1 MILQPQAVVL
11 GLLLLQTGAVFSTQV
26 NAVVGQSVTLP
37 CTYTVSRGSQPIC
50 WGRGP
55 CPSSKCSNTLLS
67 TNGQRI
73 TYQKDRRYQLNGR
86 ISQGDVSL
94 TIQNVNMGDGGQYCC
109 RVELPG
115 WFNDV
120 KNTISLKV
128 MPAATTRVPTTP
140 RVSTVPPATRVPTTP
155 RVSAAP
161 PTPVHTQTR
170 TTALT
175 TSTRVATTP
184 PVSTARPA
192 PAHTENHETGR
203 PTWAPTSAHVSTSAP
218 PAPLQ
223 TQSST
228 TDTTPPVPTQAVE
241 TQPTAPQEARTQP
254 TTSSP
259 ESFSEDGNGMVTRA
273 SDGSPHNDQSVSPAQ
288 NQSVTTKELYIG
300 ILVCSLVLLTILV
313 VILIRKY
320 SNSRKKTWT
329 LSKVCWTRPRVQA
342 LGQLGP
348 TEDKVY
354 IVKDNIYILD

>member
-170 TTALT
+170 TT
-175 TSTRVATTP
+175 
-184 PVSTARPA
+184 
-192 PAHTENHETGR
+192 
-203 PTWAPTSAHVSTSAP
+203 
-218 PAPLQ
+218 
-223 TQSST
+223 
-228 TDTTPPVPTQAVE
+228 DTTPPVPTQAVE

-313 VILIRKY
+313 VILIRTRFVGHGLEFKLWD
-320 SNSRKKTWT
+320 SWAQQKTKSTSSRIIFISLIKPQRFSAQDGRRQWRA
-329 LSKVCWTRPRVQA
+329 SPCWSPSQSRTIF
-342 LGQLGP
+342 LH
-348 TEDKVY
+348 
-354 IVKDNIYILD
+354 

>member
-1 MILQPQAVVL
+1 MAEEDEWGPRHELTIFRDERKIGGVIPRDEFGAHLC
-11 GLLLLQTGAVFSTQV
+11 GLKLAGVGCAVFSTQV

-128 MPAATTRVPTTP
+128 MPA
-140 RVSTVPPATRVPTTP
+140 TRVPTTP

-170 TTALT
+170 TTGE
-175 TSTRVATTP
+175 V
-184 PVSTARPA
+184 
-192 PAHTENHETGR
+192 
-203 PTWAPTSAHVSTSAP
+203 
-218 PAPLQ
+218 
-223 TQSST
+223 
-228 TDTTPPVPTQAVE
+228 
-241 TQPTAPQEARTQP
+241 
-254 TTSSP
+254 
-259 ESFSEDGNGMVTRA
+259 
-273 SDGSPHNDQSVSPAQ
+273 
-288 NQSVTTKELYIG
+288 
-300 ILVCSLVLLTILV
+300 
-313 VILIRKY
+313 
-320 SNSRKKTWT
+320 
-329 LSKVCWTRPRVQA
+329 
-342 LGQLGP
+342 
-348 TEDKVY
+348 
-354 IVKDNIYILD
+354 